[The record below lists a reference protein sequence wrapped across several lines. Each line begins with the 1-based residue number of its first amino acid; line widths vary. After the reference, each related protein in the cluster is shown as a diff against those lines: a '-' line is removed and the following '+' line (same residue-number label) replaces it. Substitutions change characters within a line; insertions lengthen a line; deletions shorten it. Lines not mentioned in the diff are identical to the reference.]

1 MSVSG
6 IINPATGKIY
16 DELAPQG
23 GGVSKARK
31 SRSKKHSRSRKTG
44 GAKKKRGS
52 ILVVEAKD
60 GKIIKKYITKKQADK
75 HMKPRHTRFD
85 RLDNNV
91 QLFHFIKA

>member
-1 MSVSG
+1 MKPLLSQFDIWLPDKDG
-6 IINPATGKIY
+6 
-16 DELAPQG
+16 
-23 GGVSKARK
+23 K

-44 GAKKKRGS
+44 GAKKRGS

-75 HMKPRHTRFD
+75 HMKPRHTR
-85 RLDNNV
+85 LDNNV

>member
-1 MSVSG
+1 MKPLLSQFDIWLPDKDG
-6 IINPATGKIY
+6 
-16 DELAPQG
+16 
-23 GGVSKARK
+23 K

-44 GAKKKRGS
+44 GAKKRGS

>member
-1 MSVSG
+1 MSQE
-6 IINPATGKIY
+6 Y
-16 DELAPQG
+16 DEYDPRK
-23 GGVSKARK
+23 SKARK

-44 GAKKKRGS
+44 AKKRGS

-60 GKIIKKYITKKQADK
+60 DKIIKKYITKKQADK

>member
-1 MSVSG
+1 MYVTNQLNIQMSQE
-6 IINPATGKIY
+6 Y
-16 DELAPQG
+16 DEYDPRK
-23 GGVSKARK
+23 SKARK